1 MAREFQKVGVV
12 GLGTMG
18 AGIVEVFARAGLE
31 VVGLEPTEDAVA
43 RGREHLERS
52 TGRAVKRGRLSEA
65 DSAALH
71 ARVRLTTD
79 MEELAD
85 ASLVVEAVPEL
96 LEVKTE
102 IFANLDKTCGPET
115 ILATNTSSLSVTR
128 IAAAT
133 GRPSQVVGMH
143 FFNPAPVLKL
153 VEVVRTVVSEP
164 EVVDDVAAL
173 ARRLGKLP
181 VVVGDRAGFVGNALL
196 FGYLNAAMRMAEE
209 HFASRADIDAAMTL
223 GAGLPMGPFA
233 LLDLIGL
240 DTAYEVL
247 ETMYAQSRDR
257 WHAPTPLLTQLVAA
271 GVKGRKSGRGFYTY
285 AAPNS
290 PEVVPDAAGAPEPPP
305 VVLGVEPR
313 TVARIGVVG
322 PARPAEAFGASFR
335 AAGFEVCVAAMLED
349 EPETAVQAQAE
360 QLAQCDLVLEAAADE
375 PAVKRRVFAALDQVC
390 RPGALLVTTGTL
402 VPVVTCGAATSRPE
416 DVVGLHPVAPGEDG
430 LGPVLEVVGAVLSGA
445 PALATAVAV
454 TERLG
459 ARPVHCR
466 DRAGRIV
473 DALLVPYLNDAVRMV
488 AAGYA
493 SADDVDIAMKAG
505 CGYPQGPVEMLEDLG
520 LDHVLAVLHRLHDEL
535 REPGLTPVPVLEQ
548 LQTAGVRVGTL
559 RTLARG

>member
-1 MAREFQKVGVV
+1 MARNFQKVGVV

-18 AGIVEVFARAGLE
+18 AGIVEVFARAGLD
-31 VVGLEPTEDAVA
+31 VVGFEPTQDAVV
-43 RGREHLERS
+43 RGGEHLQRS

-79 MEELAD
+79 LEELAD
-85 ASLVVEAVPEL
+85 ASLVVEAAPEL

-115 ILATNTSSLSVTR
+115 MLATNTSSLSVTR

-133 GRPSQVVGMH
+133 GRPGQVIGMH

-164 EVVDDVAAL
+164 EVVDDIAAL

-181 VVVGDRAGFVGNALL
+181 VVVRDRAGFVGNALL
-196 FGYLNAAMRMAEE
+196 FGYLNGAMRMAEE
-209 HFASRADIDAAMTL
+209 HFATREDIDAAMTS

-290 PEVVPDAAGAPEPPP
+290 PEVVPDRTGTARDPHGAHAGQ
-305 VVLGVEPR
+305 PR
-313 TVARIGVVG
+313 TVARVGVVAATERAAEL
-322 PARPAEAFGASFR
+322 ARSFGD
-335 AAGFEVCVAAMLED
+335 AGFEVVVADLRAD
-349 EPETAVQAQAE
+349 EPEAAVQAQAE
-360 QLAQCDLVLEAAADE
+360 ALSGCDFVLEAAVDE
-375 PAVKRRVFAALDQVC
+375 PDVKRRVFAALDRVA
-390 RPGALLVTTGTL
+390 RGGAVLATTGTL
-402 VPVVTCGAATSRPE
+402 VPVVTCAAATGRPE
-416 DVVGLHPVAPGEDG
+416 DVVGLHPVTRLGEG
-430 LGPVLEVVGAVLSGA
+430 LGPVLEVVDTVLTG
-445 PALATAVAV
+445 PDALATAIAVADRV
-454 TERLG
+454 G
-459 ARPVHCR
+459 ARAVRCR

-473 DALLVPYLNDAVRMV
+473 DALLVPYLNHAVRMV

-493 SADDVDIAMKAG
+493 SADDVDTAMKAG
-505 CGYPQGPVEMLEDLG
+505 CGYPRGPIEMLEDLG
-520 LDHVLAVLHRLHDEL
+520 LEHVLAILDRLHDEL

-548 LQTAGVRVGTL
+548 LQTAGVAAGAL
-559 RTLARG
+559 RTLPTG